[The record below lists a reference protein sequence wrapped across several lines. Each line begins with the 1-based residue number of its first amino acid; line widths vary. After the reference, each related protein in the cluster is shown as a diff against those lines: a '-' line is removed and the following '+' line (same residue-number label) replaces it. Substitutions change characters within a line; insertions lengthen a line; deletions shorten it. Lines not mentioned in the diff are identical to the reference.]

1 LIGADVAICSNE
13 QFGTIKMNFARNNAA
28 LSEPLDD
35 LETRAA
41 LTDQLDLRL
50 WLRMMAVHKLV
61 TNEAR
66 RRLRIS
72 FDMSLSRFDLM
83 AQLEST
89 RAGLRMGEIS
99 NRLMVTTGN
108 ITGLTD
114 ELEAD
119 GLVERAADPRSRRA
133 SLVRLTPKGRKLFRA
148 AAKANAAWIAEFF
161 SVLSTKDKK
170 MMFEFF
176 GEQKAFLL
184 TRVQQPGKPSAR

>member
-1 LIGADVAICSNE
+1 
-13 QFGTIKMNFARNNAA
+13 MNFARNNGA

-41 LTDQLDLRL
+41 LTDQIDLRL
-50 WLRMMAVHKLV
+50 WLRMMAVHKLI

-66 RRLRIS
+66 RRLRAS

-83 AQLEST
+83 AQLDAT
-89 RAGLRMGEIS
+89 KVGLRMGDIS

-119 GLVERAADPRSRRA
+119 GLVERAPDPRSRRA

-161 SVLSTKDKK
+161 SVLSKKDKK
-170 MMFEFF
+170 MMFEVF
-176 GEQKAFLL
+176 GQQKAFLQ
-184 TRVQQPGKPSAR
+184 TRVQSPGKQTAKKSAAGASQRPNDRAAPA

>member
-1 LIGADVAICSNE
+1 VRQVE
-13 QFGTIKMNFARNNAA
+13 RTTMNFARSNAA

-50 WLRMMAVHKLV
+50 WLRMMAVHKLI

-66 RRLRIS
+66 RRLRTS
-72 FDMSLSRFDLM
+72 FNMSLSRFDLM
-83 AQLEST
+83 AQLDAT
-89 RAGLRMGEIS
+89 KVGLRMGEIS

-119 GLVERAADPRSRRA
+119 GLVERTADPHSRRA

-161 SVLSTKDKK
+161 SVLPAKDKK
-170 MMFEFF
+170 TMLEFF
-176 GEQKAFLL
+176 AAQKAFLL
-184 TRVQQPGKPSAR
+184 TRIQHPGKPGAK

>member
-1 LIGADVAICSNE
+1 
-13 QFGTIKMNFARNNAA
+13 MNFARTNHA
-28 LSEPLDD
+28 LSEPIDD

-41 LTDQLDLRL
+41 PTDQLDLRL

-66 RRLRIS
+66 RRLRAS
-72 FDMSLSRFDLM
+72 FNMSLSRFDLM
-83 AQLEST
+83 AQLDST
-89 RAGLRMGEIS
+89 KVGLRMGEIS

-119 GLVERAADPRSRRA
+119 GLVRRAADPHSRRA
-133 SLVRLTPKGRKLFRA
+133 LLVRLTPKGRKLFRA
-148 AAKANAAWIAEFF
+148 AAKANAAWITEFF

-170 MMFEFF
+170 MMFELF
-176 GEQKAFLL
+176 GEQKTFLL
-184 TRVQQPGKPSAR
+184 TRLQELGKPAGK

>member
-1 LIGADVAICSNE
+1 MGGRPAWQL
-13 QFGTIKMNFARNNAA
+13 GTTTMNFARNNAA

-66 RRLRIS
+66 RRLRAS
-72 FDMSLSRFDLM
+72 FSMSLSRFDLM
-83 AQLEST
+83 AQLDST
-89 RAGLRMGEIS
+89 KAGLRMGEIS

-119 GLVERAADPRSRRA
+119 GLVERAADPHSRRA
-133 SLVRLTPKGRKLFRA
+133 SLVRLTPKGRKLVRA

-161 SVLSTKDKK
+161 SVLSTRDKK
-170 MMFEFF
+170 MMFEFL

-184 TRVQQPGKPSAR
+184 TRIQQPGKPAAK

>member
-1 LIGADVAICSNE
+1 
-13 QFGTIKMNFARNNAA
+13 MNFARNTTA

-41 LTDQLDLRL
+41 LTDHLDLRL

-72 FDMSLSRFDLM
+72 FNMSLSRFDLM

-89 RAGLRMGEIS
+89 RTGLRMGEIS

-119 GLVERAADPRSRRA
+119 GLVARAPDPHSRRA

-170 MMFEFF
+170 TMFGLF
-176 GEQKAFLL
+176 GEQKSFML
-184 TRVQQPGKPSAR
+184 TRVQQPAKPAAK

>member
-1 LIGADVAICSNE
+1 MAI
-13 QFGTIKMNFARNNAA
+13 ARNNGA
-28 LSEPLDD
+28 LDLHIDD
-35 LETRAA
+35 LETRGAA
-41 LTDQLDLRL
+41 SGHGDLRL

-66 RRLRIS
+66 RRLRIA
-72 FDMSLSRFDLM
+72 FNMSLSRFDLM

-176 GEQKAFLL
+176 GEQKVFLL
-184 TRVQQPGKPSAR
+184 TRVQQPGKQAAK